1 MALAL
6 SEPAGVWRM
15 NTWQRLVAHALR
27 YRGRLLVAL
36 VAMLAYG
43 AGSLAMPALIKQV
56 LDILSKEPDAA
67 RINASWIGGL
77 ILLAYFVKGIGSY
90 VSDYEMT
97 WVGQR
102 VVMDIRVKLFRH
114 VLDQSA
120 AFFSKKTVGQL
131 VSRLTSD
138 VAHVQRVVAKTVAEL
153 ARETL
158 ALIGLAGYLFFID
171 WKLAIAVLITAPL
184 IVYPLIRFG
193 QRVRST
199 TRRSQEDQE
208 QIAHVANEAFTGH
221 RIVKAFGA
229 EQFEETKFDE
239 ASHRLFRT
247 NMKVTSAVSALP
259 PLMEIIGGFAIVGL
273 LWYGMRQIRLGAMT
287 AGDFGS
293 FLAAAILM
301 YGPMRKLSRVNA
313 DLQQGMVAGERI
325 FELMDRHTEVRE
337 RDHARL
343 LPPLGD
349 RVTFDRVGFQYD
361 DNDGAHTL
369 REVSFEVAAGQVAA
383 IVGLSGA
390 GKTTLV
396 NLIPRFYDVTE
407 GAIRIDGVDVR
418 DVTLRSLR
426 DQIALVTQETVLF
439 DDTIAANIAF
449 GRPSASPGEIENAA
463 RAAHAHDFIM
473 ALPRGYDTAIGE
485 RGQRLSGGQRQRLA
499 IARALVRNA
508 PLLILDE
515 ATSSLDAESEG
526 LVQDA
531 LATLMKNRTTFV
543 IAHRLSTVRRAD
555 MIIAL
560 EKGRVVE
567 IGRHDELI
575 GRSGSVYAKLYALQA
590 FDEKR
595 SERQAAKG
603 AS

>member
-1 MALAL
+1 MN
-6 SEPAGVWRM
+6 VWR
-15 NTWQRLVAHALR
+15 RLVGFALN
-27 YRGRLLVAL
+27 YRARLLVAL
-36 VAMLAYG
+36 LAMLLYG
-43 AGSLAMPALIKQV
+43 LGSLALPALIGPV
-56 LDILSKEPDAA
+56 LDTLNGKPENQPPFGPSTLAA
-67 RINASWIGGL
+67 L
-77 ILLAYFVKGIGSY
+77 IILAYFVKGIGSY
-90 VSDYEMT
+90 ISDYEMT

-120 AFFSKKTVGQL
+120 AFFSRKTVGQL
-131 VSRLTSD
+131 MSRLTSD
-138 VAHVQRVVAKTVAEL
+138 VAHVQRVVAQTAAEL
-153 ARETL
+153 MRESL
-158 ALIGLAGYLFFID
+158 ALVGLAGYLFWMD
-171 WKLAIAVLITAPL
+171 WQLATAVLITAPL
-184 IVYPLIRFG
+184 IVYPLVRFG

-208 QIAHVANEAFTGH
+208 HISHLANEAFTGH

-229 EQFEETKFDE
+229 EEFEQTKFTE
-239 ASHRLFRT
+239 ASHKLFRT

-259 PLMEIIGGFAIVGL
+259 PIMEIIGGFAIVGL
-273 LWYGMRQIRLGAMT
+273 LWYGLREIENGVMSP
-287 AGDFGS
+287 GDFGS

-301 YGPMRKLSRVNA
+301 YGPTRKLSRVNA
-313 DLQQGMVAGERI
+313 DLQQGMAAGVRI
-325 FELMDRHTEVRE
+325 FELMDRHTEVIE
-337 RDHARL
+337 RPNARA
-343 LPPLGD
+343 LPRLVE
-349 RVTFDRVGFQYD
+349 RVTFDRVGFQYE
-361 DNDGAHTL
+361 DNDGEHTL
-369 REVSFEVAAGQVAA
+369 RDVTFEVAAGQVAA
-383 IVGLSGA
+383 IVGISGA

-407 GAIRIDGVDVR
+407 GAIRIDNVDVR

-439 DDTIAANIAF
+439 DDTIAANIKF
-449 GRPSASPGEIENAA
+449 GRPEASPGEIESAA

-473 ALPRGYDTAIGE
+473 ALPRGYETRIGE

-499 IARALVRNA
+499 IARALVRDA

-575 GRSGSVYAKLYALQA
+575 SRSGGVYAKLYALQS
-590 FDEKR
+590 FDQKR

-603 AS
+603 GL

>member
-1 MALAL
+1 
-6 SEPAGVWRM
+6 M
-15 NTWQRLVAHALR
+15 NTWQRLVGYALK
-27 YRGRLLVAL
+27 YRGRLAVAL

-56 LDILSKEPDAA
+56 LDILNEEPKAA
-67 RINASWIGGL
+67 SIDPAWIGGL

-120 AFFSKKTVGQL
+120 AFFNKKTSGQL

-138 VAHVQRVVAKTVAEL
+138 VAHVQRIVAKTVAEL
-153 ARETL
+153 TRESL
-158 ALIGLAGYLFFID
+158 ALVGLAGYLFYID
-171 WKLAIAVLITAPL
+171 WKLALAVLITAPV

-208 QIAHVANEAFTGH
+208 QIAHIANEAFTGH

-229 EQFEETKFDE
+229 EQFEETKFHE
-239 ASHRLFRT
+239 ASERLFRT

-259 PLMEIIGGFAIVGL
+259 PLMEIIGGVAIVGL
-273 LWYGMRQIRLGAMT
+273 LWYGIREIRLDRMT

-293 FLAAAILM
+293 FLAAAIFM

-313 DLQQGMVAGERI
+313 DLQQGMVAGQRI
-325 FELMDRHTEVRE
+325 FELLDRHTEVRE
-337 RDHARL
+337 REGARAL
-343 LPPLGD
+343 APMRE
-349 RVTFDRVGFQYD
+349 RVRFDGVGFQYE
-361 DNDGAHTL
+361 DNDQQHTL
-369 REVSFEVAAGQVAA
+369 RDISFEVRAGQVAA

-407 GAIRIDGVDVR
+407 GAILIDGVDVR

-449 GRPSASPGEIENAA
+449 GRPAASPGEIENAA

-473 ALPRGYDTAIGE
+473 GLPRHYDTRIGE

-499 IARALVRNA
+499 IARALLKDS

-515 ATSSLDAESEG
+515 ATSSLDAQSEE

-531 LATLMKNRTTFV
+531 LGTLMKNRTTFV

-555 MIIAL
+555 LIIAL

-575 GRSGSVYAKLYALQA
+575 GRSGGVYAKLYALQA
-590 FDEKR
+590 FDQKR

>member
-1 MALAL
+1 
-6 SEPAGVWRM
+6 M
-15 NTWQRLVAHALR
+15 NTWQRLLAHALK
-27 YRGRLLVAL
+27 YRGRLAVAL

-43 AGSLAMPALIKQV
+43 AGAMAMPVLIKYV
-56 LDILSKEPDAA
+56 LDILSQEPEAA
-67 RINASWIGGL
+67 GISAAWIGGL
-77 ILLAYFVKGIGSY
+77 ILLAYFVKGVGSY

-102 VVMDIRVKLFRH
+102 VVMDVRVKLFRH
-114 VLDQSA
+114 VLEQSA
-120 AFFSKKTVGQL
+120 AFFSRKTSGQL
-131 VSRLTSD
+131 VSRITSD
-138 VAHVQRVVAKTVAEL
+138 VTHVQRVVAQTAAEL
-153 ARETL
+153 ARESL
-158 ALIGLAGYLFFID
+158 ALVGFVSYLFWVD
-171 WKLAIAVLITAPL
+171 WRLATALLITAPL
-184 IVYPLIRFG
+184 IVYPLVRFG

-208 QIAHVANEAFTGH
+208 QISHIASEAFAGH

-229 EQFEETKFDE
+229 EQHEEDRFRA
-239 ASHRLFRT
+239 ASERLFRT

-273 LWYGMRQIRLGAMT
+273 LWYGMRQIQAGAMT

-301 YGPMRKLSRVNA
+301 YGPTRKLSRVNA
-313 DLQQGMVAGERI
+313 DLQQGMAAGQRI

-337 RDHARL
+337 REHARP
-343 LPPLGD
+343 LPPLTQG
-349 RVTFDRVGFQYD
+349 VVFDRVGFHYD
-361 DNDGAHTL
+361 DNDGRHTL
-369 REVSFEVAAGQVAA
+369 RDVSFEVGAGQVAA

-396 NLIPRFYDVTE
+396 NLIPRFYDVSE
-407 GAIRIDGVDVR
+407 GAIRIDNLDVR

-449 GRPSASPGEIENAA
+449 GRPAASPGEIESAA

-473 ALPRGYDTAIGE
+473 GLPRGYETTIGE

-499 IARALVRNA
+499 IARALLKDS

-515 ATSSLDAESEG
+515 ATSALDAESEG

-560 EKGRVVE
+560 EKGQVVE
-567 IGRHDELI
+567 IGRHDDLI
-575 GRSGSVYAKLYALQA
+575 GRSGGVYAKLYALQA

-603 AS
+603 VS

>member
-1 MALAL
+1 
-6 SEPAGVWRM
+6 V
-15 NTWQRLVAHALR
+15 NTWQRLVVHALK
-27 YRGRLLVAL
+27 YRGRLIVAF

-43 AGSLAMPALIKQV
+43 LGSLAMPMLITPVFDKLLNPVANATQADALKI
-56 LDILSKEPDAA
+56 
-67 RINASWIGGL
+67 ASL
-77 ILLAYFVKGIGSY
+77 ILFAYFLKGVGSY

-114 VLDQSA
+114 VLEQSA
-120 AFFSKKTVGQL
+120 AFFNKKTSGQL
-131 VSRLTSD
+131 VSRITSD
-138 VAHVQRVVAKTVAEL
+138 VTHVQRVVAQTVAEL
-153 ARETL
+153 ARESLALVGFAAYLFYLDWTL
-158 ALIGLAGYLFFID
+158 ALALL
-171 WKLAIAVLITAPL
+171 VSAPV

-208 QIAHVANEAFTGH
+208 QISHLASEAFTGH

-229 EQFEETKFDE
+229 EQFEETKFQE

-273 LWYGMRQIRLGAMT
+273 LWYGMRQIQTDQMT
-287 AGDFGS
+287 PGHFGS

-301 YGPMRKLSRVNA
+301 YGPTRKLSRVNA
-313 DLQQGMVAGERI
+313 DLQQGMAAGQRI
-325 FELMDRHTEVRE
+325 FELLDRHTEVRE
-337 RDHARL
+337 RDDARP
-343 LPPLGD
+343 LPPMRE
-349 RVTFDRVGFQYD
+349 RVTFAGVGFQYE
-361 DNDGAHTL
+361 DNDLQHTL
-369 REVSFEVAAGQVAA
+369 RDISFEVRAGQIAA

-396 NLIPRFYDVTE
+396 NLIPRFYDVTD
-407 GAIRIDGVDVR
+407 GAILIDGVDVR

-449 GRPSASPGEIENAA
+449 GRPGASPGEIESAA

-473 ALPRGYDTAIGE
+473 TLPRAYDTRIGE

-499 IARALVRNA
+499 IARALLKDS

-567 IGRHDELI
+567 IGRHEDLI
-575 GRSGSVYAKLYALQA
+575 GRSGGVYAKLYALQA
-590 FDEKR
+590 FDQKR

>member
-1 MALAL
+1 
-6 SEPAGVWRM
+6 M

-575 GRSGSVYAKLYALQA
+575 GRSGGVYAKLYALQA

>member
-1 MALAL
+1 
-6 SEPAGVWRM
+6 M
-15 NTWQRLVAHALR
+15 NTWQRLLRHALI
-27 YRGRLLVAL
+27 YRGRLAVAL
-36 VAMLAYG
+36 IAMLAYG
-43 AGSLAMPALIKQV
+43 AGALAMPVLIKPV
-56 LDILSKEPDAA
+56 LDILSQEPDAA
-67 RINASWIGGL
+67 GINAAWIGAL
-77 ILLAYFVKGIGSY
+77 ILIAYFVKGVGAY

-114 VLDQSA
+114 VLEQSA
-120 AFFSKKTVGQL
+120 AFFSRKTSGQL
-131 VSRLTSD
+131 VSRITSD
-138 VAHVQRVVAKTVAEL
+138 VTHVQRVVAQTAAEL
-153 ARETL
+153 TRESL
-158 ALIGLAGYLFFID
+158 ALVGFVSYLFWID
-171 WKLAIAVLITAPL
+171 WRLATALLITAPL
-184 IVYPLIRFG
+184 IVYPLVRFG

-208 QIAHVANEAFTGH
+208 QISHIASEAFAGH

-229 EQFEETKFDE
+229 EQFEENRFRA
-239 ASHRLFRT
+239 ASERLFRT

-273 LWYGMRQIRLGAMT
+273 LWYGMRQIEAGAMT

-301 YGPMRKLSRVNA
+301 YGPTRKLSRVNA
-313 DLQQGMVAGERI
+313 DLQQGMAAGQRI

-337 RDHARL
+337 REHARP
-343 LPPLGD
+343 LPPLREG
-349 RVTFDRVGFQYD
+349 VVFDRVGFQYD
-361 DNDGAHTL
+361 DNDGRHTL
-369 REVSFEVAAGQVAA
+369 RDVSFEVGAGQIAA

-396 NLIPRFYDVTE
+396 NLIPRFYDVSE
-407 GAIRIDGVDVR
+407 GAIRIDNIDVR

-449 GRPSASPGEIENAA
+449 GRPAASPGEIENAA

-473 ALPRGYDTAIGE
+473 GLPRGYETTIGE

-499 IARALVRNA
+499 IARALLKDS

-560 EKGRVVE
+560 DKGQVVE
-567 IGRHDELI
+567 IGRHDDLI
-575 GRSGSVYAKLYALQA
+575 GRSGGVYAKLYALQA

-595 SERQAAKG
+595 IERQAAKG
-603 AS
+603 VS

>member
-1 MALAL
+1 
-6 SEPAGVWRM
+6 M
-15 NTWQRLVAHALR
+15 NTWQRLVGYALQ
-27 YRGRLLVAL
+27 YRGRLAVAFL
-36 VAMLAYG
+36 AMLAYG
-43 AGSLAMPALIKQV
+43 AGALAMPVLIKPV
-56 LDILSKEPDAA
+56 LDILSKTTTANEIRAA
-67 RINASWIGGL
+67 WIGGL
-77 ILLAYFVKGIGSY
+77 ILLAYVVKGIGSY

-102 VVMDIRVKLFRH
+102 AVMDIRVKLFRH

-120 AFFSKKTVGQL
+120 AFFSRKTSGQL
-131 VSRLTSD
+131 VSRITSD
-138 VAHVQRVVAKTVAEL
+138 VTHVQRVVAQTVAEL
-153 ARETL
+153 ARESL
-158 ALIGLAGYLFFID
+158 ALVGFVAYLFYID
-171 WKLAIAVLITAPL
+171 WQLAIALLITAPL
-184 IVYPLIRFG
+184 IVYPLVRFG

-208 QIAHVANEAFTGH
+208 QIAHIANEAFTGH

-229 EQFEETKFDE
+229 EQFEETKFTE
-239 ASHRLFRT
+239 ASQRLFRT

-273 LWYGMRQIRLGAMT
+273 LWYGMRQIHAGAMT

-313 DLQQGMVAGERI
+313 DLQQGMAAGQRI

-337 RDHARL
+337 REHACELPRL
-343 LPPLGD
+343 RAG
-349 RVTFDRVGFQYD
+349 VVFDRVGFSYD
-361 DNDGAHTL
+361 DTEGRHTL
-369 REVSFEVAAGQVAA
+369 RDVSLEVGAGQVAA

-396 NLIPRFYDVTE
+396 NLIPRFYDVSE
-407 GAIRIDGVDVR
+407 GAILIDGIDVR

-449 GRPSASPGEIENAA
+449 GRQTASPGEIENAA

-473 ALPRGYDTAIGE
+473 AQPRGYDTRIGE

-499 IARALVRNA
+499 IARALLKDS

-567 IGRHDELI
+567 IGRHDDLI
-575 GRSGSVYAKLYALQA
+575 ARSGGVYARLYSLQS
-590 FDEKR
+590 FDQKR

-603 AS
+603 IS